1 MSILK
6 TLTQLPGIPGH
17 ESRVKAFIKDELNKE
32 NAEILEDN
40 LGSLI
45 AKKGTQGPKIMIAG
59 HMDEIGLIISAIT
72 NEGFIKF
79 QTVGGWFS
87 QVMLAQLW
95 DIHTDNGILIGV
107 TGIKPPHLIPL
118 DQRSKAIP
126 MDDLFIDIG
135 VASKEEAL
143 EKGIQIGQMITPHN
157 DYYELANP
165 HYHLAKAFDNRVGSY
180 VVLEAFK
187 RAEPKNAQLYATFT
201 VQEEVGLRGA
211 KTTSYIVEP
220 DLAVSVDTGVG
231 NDVPK
236 GDKNEQTLGQ
246 GPQIYLFDRTTIGH
260 PKLRRHLL
268 NLAKKH
274 DIPTQQPY
282 IKQGGTDAGNMHLA
296 HRGAPAVS
304 LGIPTR
310 YMHSHYSM
318 IHTDDVEHAIKL
330 LVAFINACDEDTLLE
345 IKK

>member
-17 ESRVKAFIKDELNKE
+17 ESRVKAFIKDELHKE

-45 AKKGTQGPKIMIAG
+45 AKKGSQGPKIMIAG
-59 HMDEIGLIISAIT
+59 HMDEIGLIISSIT

-95 DIHTDNGILIGV
+95 DIHTDNGILIGF
-107 TGIKPPHLIPL
+107 TGIKPPHLIPT

-135 VASKEEAL
+135 VTSKEEAL

-180 VVLEAFK
+180 IVLEAFK
-187 RAEPKNAQLYATFT
+187 RAEPKHAQLYATLT

-211 KTTSYIVEP
+211 KTTGYIVEP

-268 NLAKKH
+268 NLVQSH
-274 DIPTQQPY
+274 NIPTQQPY
-282 IKQGGTDAGNMHLA
+282 LKQGGTDAGNMHLA

-310 YMHSHYSM
+310 DMHSHYSM
-318 IHTDDVEHAIKL
+318 IHTNDVEYAIML